1 MSIEFDI
8 TKVNFKEEGLIP
20 VIVQDYKTR
29 VVLMLGYMNHEA
41 LEKTLEENQVV
52 FFSRSKQ
59 RLWKKGET
67 SGNFLDLVSVRIDCD
82 QDAILIKANPVGN
95 VCHTGDDTCW
105 GEKNVKPPKAFPFLK
120 ELENI
125 IDKRL
130 SVTNTSKKSYIA
142 NLAKKG
148 TDKIA
153 QKVGE
158 EAVELVIESGN
169 ENDDLFLDEGAD
181 LFFHYLILLHDRG
194 YSLRDILLI
203 LNDRNRKN

>member
-1 MSIEFDI
+1 MIEVFDI
-8 TKVNFKEEGLIP
+8 SKVSFKEGLIP
-20 VIVQDYKTR
+20 VIIQDHKTR
-29 VVLMLGYMNHEA
+29 VMLMLGYMNKEA
-41 LEKTLEENQVV
+41 LEVTIEEKQVT

-67 SGNFLDLVSVRIDCD
+67 SGNFLDLVSIHLDCD
-82 QDAILIKANPVGN
+82 QDTILIKAKPAGN
-95 VCHTGDDTCW
+95 VCHTGEDTCW
-105 GEKNVKPPKAFPFLK
+105 AEKNVKPPKSFPFLK

-158 EAVELVIESGN
+158 EAVEFVIESGN
-169 ENDDLFLDEGAD
+169 ENDDDFLGRR
-181 LFFHYLILLHDRG
+181 FRFVF
-194 YSLRDILLI
+194 SLPNSLA
-203 LNDRNRKN
+203 